1 MTSADQPK
9 IFGTG
14 LIALDI
20 VIGPDPETPVRSWA
34 GGTCGNVMSI
44 LAWLGWDAYPIA
56 RMNGDLA
63 SECVHTDMARWGVHL
78 DWATCAPTTDTPIIV
93 QEIRRGRDGRP
104 RHRFSWSC
112 QICGRW
118 LPPFKAITVNV
129 VEKIR
134 PALADASVFFLD
146 RLSRAT
152 LTLAAE
158 ASALGAVVVFEP
170 SGKATD
176 KLMAEAI
183 AIAHVVKYA
192 DDRLAGIRGV
202 MANDSA
208 ALLEVQT
215 LGERGLKYRHR
226 LGRGISDWMY
236 LQAVPAPRLAD
247 TCGSGDWCTA
257 GLIAKTAVGGE
268 KGLRRAGARGVRAA
282 LRYGQA
288 LAAWNCGFEG
298 ARGGM
303 YSVPRE
309 AFESQITSLLNGR
322 FDGIIGTPI
331 GGAATQGVVTCPAC
345 PPAPRKLRG
354 PGIWPAASSLNVT
367 PSSTYGDLVPSADDT
382 IEKTQAVIDQVQAV
396 KRGLMQELLTQGLPG
411 RRTRFKQTE
420 IGEIPKDLSESYGWR
435 SANLGGLAQVNP
447 EQLGSRTAPDY
458 LLEYLDIAAIEQP
471 GVIGASRTFR
481 FSEAP
486 SRARRLAREGDILVS
501 TVRPYLRN
509 FARVREAPDNLV
521 VSTGYAVVRPGDGVD
536 GRFLYQHILSA
547 RFVEFLKPR
556 MSGSNYPAVTEKD
569 VEAYPLSLPPLVE
582 QRKIAAILFSVDEA
596 IEKTQAVIDQVQV
609 VKRGLM
615 QELLTRGLPGRH
627 TRFKQTEIGM
637 IPEEWSLLS
646 LADLAEPNN
655 GIQTGPFG
663 SQLHASDYV
672 AHGVPVIMPKD
683 MTNGYVSD
691 AHSARIPD
699 ERAKELQR
707 HRVRA
712 GDMLFARRGDI
723 GRAGLITEHE
733 DGWVCGTGCFRFR
746 PKDRT
751 VSHFLRHWIGQPASV
766 AWLNEH
772 AVGQTMLN
780 LNTSILSRLPVAMP
794 SEVERSA
801 IADGMEALDKQTETH
816 DRVERGLGE
825 LKQALMSIL
834 LTGELRVTP
843 TSETA

>member
-1 MTSADQPK
+1 MTSATQPK
-9 IFGTG
+9 VFGTG
-14 LIALDI
+14 LIALDL
-20 VIGPDPETPVRSWA
+20 VIGPDPETPVRSWS
-34 GGTCGNVMSI
+34 GGTCGNVLSI

-56 RMNGDLA
+56 RMNGDVA
-63 SECVHTDMARWGVHL
+63 SERVRADMTHWGVHL
-78 DWATCAPTTDTPIIV
+78 DWTTCAPTTDTPIIV

-104 RHRFSWSC
+104 KHRFSWSC
-112 QICGRW
+112 PSCGKR

-129 VEKIR
+129 VERIK
-134 PALADASVFFLD
+134 PGLADASVFFLD

-170 SGKATD
+170 SGNTTD

-183 AIAHVVKYA
+183 ALAHIIQYA
-192 DDRLAGIRGV
+192 DARIPGIRGV
-202 MANDSA
+202 MTDGSA

-215 LGERGLKYRHR
+215 FGERGLKYRHR

-257 GLIAKTAVGGE
+257 GLIAKAAVGGE
-268 KGLRRAGARGVRAA
+268 KGLRRAGARGVHAA

-303 YSVPRE
+303 YSVSRE
-309 AFESQITSLLNGR
+309 AFGSQITSLLNGR
-322 FDGIIGTPI
+322 FDGIIGTPS
-331 GGAATQGVVTCPAC
+331 GSTATQGVVTCPAC
-345 PPAPRKLRG
+345 PSAPRKPRG
-354 PGIWPAASSLNVT
+354 PGIWSAASPLNVI
-367 PSSTYGDLVPSADDT
+367 PSSTSGDLVPSVDDA
-382 IEKTQAVIDQVQAV
+382 IEKTQAVIDQVQVA
-396 KRGLMQELLTQGLPG
+396 KRGLMQVLLTQDLPG
-411 RRTRFKQTE
+411 RHTRFKQTE
-420 IGEIPKDLSESYGWR
+420 IGEIPKDSNESYGWR

-447 EQLGSRTAPDY
+447 EQLGSRTGPDY

-471 GVIGASRTFR
+471 GVIGASRTLR

-569 VEAYPLSLPPLVE
+569 VEAYSLPLPPLGE
-582 QRKIAAILFSVDEA
+582 QRKIAAVLSSVDDV

-627 TRFKQTEIGM
+627 TRIQANRDQEDTGRNKPDGWRPVNLGGLARVNPGQLGSRTDPDHLLEYLDIAAIEHPGVIGA
-637 IPEEWSLLS
+637 SRTFRLS
-646 LADLAEPNN
+646 EAPSRARRLVREGDILVSTVRPYLRNFARVREAPDNLVVS
-655 GIQTGPFG
+655 TGYAVIRPG
-663 SQLHASDYV
+663 D
-672 AHGVPVIMPKD
+672 GVDGRFLYQHIL
-683 MTNGYVSD
+683 
-691 AHSARIPD
+691 SARFVEFLKPRMSGSNYPAVTAD
-699 ERAKELQR
+699 DVEAYPLFLPPLPEQR
-707 HRVRA
+707 KIA
-712 GDMLFARRGDI
+712 A
-723 GRAGLITEHE
+723 
-733 DGWVCGTGCFRFR
+733 
-746 PKDRT
+746 
-751 VSHFLRHWIGQPASV
+751 
-766 AWLNEH
+766 
-772 AVGQTMLN
+772 
-780 LNTSILSRLPVAMP
+780 ILSSLDDVVEQTRMVIDRAQVA
-794 SEVERSA
+794 
-801 IADGMEALDKQTETH
+801 KT
-816 DRVERGLGE
+816 
-825 LKQALMSIL
+825 ALMSIL

-843 TSETA
+843 DPEAA

>member
-1 MTSADQPK
+1 MTSATQPK
-9 IFGTG
+9 VFGTG
-14 LIALDI
+14 LIALDL
-20 VIGPDPETPVRSWA
+20 VIGPDPETPVRSWS
-34 GGTCGNVMSI
+34 GGTCGNVLSI

-56 RMNGDLA
+56 RMNGDVA
-63 SECVHTDMARWGVHL
+63 SERVRADMAHWGVHL
-78 DWATCAPTTDTPIIV
+78 DWTTCAPTTDTPIIV

-104 RHRFSWSC
+104 KHRFSWSC
-112 QICGRW
+112 PSCGKR

-129 VEKIR
+129 VEKIK
-134 PALADASVFFLD
+134 PGLANASVFFLD

-170 SGKATD
+170 SGNTTD

-183 AIAHVVKYA
+183 ALAHIIKYA
-192 DDRLAGIRGV
+192 DARIPGIRDV
-202 MANDSA
+202 MTDGSA

-215 LGERGLKYRHR
+215 FGERGLKYRHR

-236 LQAVPAPRLAD
+236 LPAVPAPRLAD

-345 PPAPRKLRG
+345 PPAPRKLRD

-420 IGEIPKDLSESYGWR
+420 TGEIPKDSNESYGWR

-536 GRFLYQHILSA
+536 DRFLYQHILSARFVEFLKPRMSGSNYPAVTVDDVEAYPLFLPPLPEQRKISAILSSVDDAIEKTQAVIDQVQVVKRDLMQELLTQGLPGRHTLFKQTEIGEIPKDSNESYGWRSANLGGLAQVNPEQLGSRTAPDYLLEYLDIAAIEQPGVIGASRTFRFSEAPSRARRLAREGDILVSTVRPYLRNFACVRKAPDNLVVSTGYAVIRPGDGVDGRFLYQHILSA

-556 MSGSNYPAVTEKD
+556 MSGSNYPAVTADD
-569 VEAYPLSLPPLVE
+569 VEAYPLFLPPLPE
-582 QRKIAAILFSVDEA
+582 QRKIAAILSSLDDVVEQ
-596 IEKTQAVIDQVQV
+596 TRMVIDRAQV
-609 VKRGLM
+609 
-615 QELLTRGLPGRH
+615 
-627 TRFKQTEIGM
+627 
-637 IPEEWSLLS
+637 
-646 LADLAEPNN
+646 
-655 GIQTGPFG
+655 
-663 SQLHASDYV
+663 
-672 AHGVPVIMPKD
+672 
-683 MTNGYVSD
+683 
-691 AHSARIPD
+691 
-699 ERAKELQR
+699 AK
-707 HRVRA
+707 
-712 GDMLFARRGDI
+712 
-723 GRAGLITEHE
+723 T
-733 DGWVCGTGCFRFR
+733 
-746 PKDRT
+746 
-751 VSHFLRHWIGQPASV
+751 
-766 AWLNEH
+766 
-772 AVGQTMLN
+772 
-780 LNTSILSRLPVAMP
+780 
-794 SEVERSA
+794 
-801 IADGMEALDKQTETH
+801 
-816 DRVERGLGE
+816 
-825 LKQALMSIL
+825 ALMSVL

-843 TSETA
+843 DSEAA